1 MTADRWTRM
10 VRQQV
15 GLGRLL
21 PLGGPYD
28 GAWIAERAASGV
40 LRGAA
45 ERDVPEVRLDGVRIG
60 LADPGAAAEPA
71 VPAPP
76 SALPPGPLRLTAE
89 FAATAAWPLPE
100 TASRLRT
107 ALAVTATERIGLE
120 LTEVDLRVTELLD
133 TEPPTPRPG
142 TPETHGGT
150 DTPGGADTST
160 TADTAKGPGTP
171 EAADTPESAGTPRG
185 AGAAG
190 AVEPEAARAAGVA
203 GGFGAAGV
211 PEAVRAFGGGA
222 ARAADA
228 AGGDPEAERVAAVVL
243 RVPGVSRLTGVW
255 GRPVRL
261 GEQAPASGDA
271 LPRRH
276 ARVDLA
282 VAAGFRPLEV
292 ARAVRTAVAEA
303 LPDRPTVAVL
313 VTDLD

>member
-1 MTADRWTRM
+1 M

-15 GLGRLL
+15 GLGRFL
-21 PLGGPYD
+21 PLGGRHD
-28 GAWIAERAASGV
+28 GAWIAERAAGAV
-40 LRGAA
+40 LRRAA
-45 ERDVPEVRLDGVRIG
+45 ERDVPEVRMDGIRIG

-100 TASRLRT
+100 TVSRLRA

-120 LTEVDLRVTELLD
+120 VTEVDLRVTDLLD
-133 TEPPTPRPG
+133 TEPAAERTG
-142 TPETHGGT
+142 AGGT
-150 DTPGGADTST
+150 TELAGGTTEPAGGTAEPAGAAATAGASVTPGA
-160 TADTAKGPGTP
+160 AQ
-171 EAADTPESAGTPRG
+171 EAGDAA

-190 AVEPEAARAAGVA
+190 VSDTSEDGGGSEADRVAGV
-203 GGFGAAGV
+203 
-211 PEAVRAFGGGA
+211 
-222 ARAADA
+222 
-228 AGGDPEAERVAAVVL
+228 VL
-243 RVPGVSRLTGVW
+243 EVPGVSRLTGVW

-261 GEQAPASGDA
+261 GERAPATGDA

-292 ARAVRTAVAEA
+292 ARAVRAAVAA
-303 LPDRPTVAVL
+303 AGPDRPTVAVL